1 MPEPEYD
8 LPLNVKGETAIYV
21 LARISG
27 EGNDREA
34 REGDI
39 FLTESERRT
48 ILELKRQYRR
58 FMLVLN
64 VGGPVDL
71 SPVMEVENI
80 LILSQLGVQTGSA
93 LADLVLGKTVPLY
106 PHCQNIGIP
115 HKFLPDTG
123 YHPVLQMTQNPDNP
137 SILSR

>member
-1 MPEPEYD
+1 MTKYMTKRRLVLQKKSEEGRREHHTSRNRRMGAVMPEPEYD
-8 LPLNVKGETAIYV
+8 LPLNVKVRQPFMSLQGYQEREMT
-21 LARISG
+21 G
-27 EGNDREA
+27 EA

-80 LILSQLGVQTGSA
+80 LILSQLG
-93 LADLVLGKTVPLY
+93 ADRKRSLRILFLGK
-106 PHCQNIGIP
+106 HIP
-115 HKFLPDTG
+115 PA
-123 YHPVLQMTQNPDNP
+123 N
-137 SILSR
+137 

>member
-80 LILSQLGVQTGSA
+80 LILSQLGV
-93 LADLVLGKTVPLY
+93 
-106 PHCQNIGIP
+106 
-115 HKFLPDTG
+115 
-123 YHPVLQMTQNPDNP
+123 
-137 SILSR
+137 